1 MKLEQSLNIDIIE
14 EKPVADAKEDKPS
27 EKDDLLADVPLD
39 DSDNEVNSEANN
51 EVDGLDMGFVAKPK
65 PDITDIFDDKP
76 EPVEPEPVEPEP
88 VPVVKVVKEDIP
100 LAEPKKQKKKRK
112 PMSEEHKAKLAISR
126 EKALA
131 RRKYLAEQ
139 RKIEKAQAQLLKDQ
153 EQLLKQKEMDKKLKD
168 LQSKADSLQEPTI
181 SEKEPPVAQAKTKSQ
196 SLQGLSLEQIEQVQL
211 NAIMS
216 YEAVRKKRKEEKK
229 KKQSEDK
236 AKQDIMNTI
245 KKAQPSWY
253 INDSPYN
260 GLF

>member
-14 EKPVADAKEDKPS
+14 EKPVLADAKEEKPVIDK
-27 EKDDLLADVPLD
+27 DNLLSDVPLD
-39 DSDNEVNSEANN
+39 DSDNEVNN

-76 EPVEPEPVEPEP
+76 SAVSQAVEPVEPEPVEPEP

-100 LAEPKKQKKKRK
+100 TKPTKKKRK
-112 PMSEEHKAKLAISR
+112 PMSEEHKQKLAISR

-181 SEKEPPVAQAKTKSQ
+181 SEKEPPQKKSQ
-196 SLQGLSLEQIEQVQL
+196 SLQGFTMEDLEKVQL

>member
-14 EKPVADAKEDKPS
+14 EKPPEAKEEKLVID
-27 EKDDLLADVPLD
+27 KDDLLADVPLD
-39 DSDNEVNSEANN
+39 DSDSEANN
-51 EVDGLDMGFVAKPK
+51 EANELDMGFVVKPK
-65 PDITDIFDDKP
+65 PDITDIFDDKV
-76 EPVEPEPVEPEP
+76 EPVEPLPVEP
-88 VPVVKVVKEDIP
+88 VPVVKVVKEEAPIV
-100 LAEPKKQKKKRK
+100 EPKKQKKKRK

-153 EQLLKQKEMDKKLKD
+153 DQLLKQKEMDKKLKD
-168 LQSKADSLQEPTI
+168 LQNKADSLQEPTI
-181 SEKEPPVAQAKTKSQ
+181 SEKEPPQKKSQ

>member
-14 EKPVADAKEDKPS
+14 EEKPPEAKEDKPVID
-27 EKDDLLADVPLD
+27 KDDLLADVPLD
-39 DSDNEVNSEANN
+39 DSDNEVNSE
-51 EVDGLDMGFVAKPK
+51 VDGLDMGFVVKPK

-76 EPVEPEPVEPEP
+76 SAVSEAEPVEPEPA
-88 VPVVKVVKEDIP
+88 PVVKVVKEDIP
-100 LAEPKKQKKKRK
+100 TKPTKKKRK
-112 PMSEEHKAKLAISR
+112 PMSEEHKQKLSISR

-181 SEKEPPVAQAKTKSQ
+181 SEKEPPQKKSQ

-211 NAIMS
+211 NAIIS

-229 KKQSEDK
+229 KKQQEDA
-236 AKQDIMNTI
+236 AKKDIMNTI

>member
-14 EKPVADAKEDKPS
+14 EEKPPEAKEEKPVID
-27 EKDDLLADVPLD
+27 KDDLLADVPLD
-39 DSDNEVNSEANN
+39 DSDNEVNSE
-51 EVDGLDMGFVAKPK
+51 VDGLDMGFVVKPK
-65 PDITDIFDDKP
+65 PDITDIFDDKQSQA
-76 EPVEPEPVEPEP
+76 VEPVEPEP

-100 LAEPKKQKKKRK
+100 LAEAKKPTKKKRK

-168 LQSKADSLQEPTI
+168 LQNKADSLQEPTI
-181 SEKEPPVAQAKTKSQ
+181 SEKEPPQKKSQSQ